1 MFLNLNFDSWNDPK
15 IYLIDALGRIFE
27 REINSGNSVNI
38 HNFANGSYLLKVKD
52 QTHEKSFKIII
63 AH

>member
-1 MFLNLNFDSWNDPK
+1 MLKEPRM
-15 IYLIDALGRIFE
+15 YLSDALGRIFE
-27 REINSGNSVNI
+27 REINADNRVNV
-38 HNFANGSYLLKVKD
+38 NNLANDSYLLKVKD